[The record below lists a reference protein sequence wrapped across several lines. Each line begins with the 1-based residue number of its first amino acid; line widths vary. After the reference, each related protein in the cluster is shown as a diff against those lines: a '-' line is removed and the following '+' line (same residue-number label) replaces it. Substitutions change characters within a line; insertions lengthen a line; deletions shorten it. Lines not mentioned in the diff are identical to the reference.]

1 MMIQVLLRRFH
12 GHIITIS
19 GVKLKRYSSCFCT
32 SKSGAGKQAVCLQEC
47 FCVYVFL
54 GGEGMSI
61 EIKTPIGS
69 DMKSHPYL
77 MEIKLFGRVFVGR
90 TPYSALQAYKQK
102 CDAL

>member
-1 MMIQVLLRRFH
+1 MIIQFLLCRFH

-19 GVKLKRYSSCFCT
+19 GAKLKRYSSCFCT
-32 SKSGAGKQAVCLQEC
+32 SKSGAGNRQFVCKSAFVC
-47 FCVYVFL
+47 TFFL

-90 TPYSALQAYKQK
+90 TPYSALQA
-102 CDAL
+102 